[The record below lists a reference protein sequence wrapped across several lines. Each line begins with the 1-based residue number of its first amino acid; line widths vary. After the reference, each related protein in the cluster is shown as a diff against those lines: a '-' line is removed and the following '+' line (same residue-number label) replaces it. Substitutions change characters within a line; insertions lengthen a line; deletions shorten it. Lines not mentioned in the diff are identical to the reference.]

1 MEPTSHLCRRTFVAS
16 AAGLAAAGL
25 LPSAT
30 ARAQAQAQQT
40 PAERGATQG
49 TPAERGATQG
59 TPAEQG
65 ATQGTPA
72 EQGAT
77 RARGDKHRGAC
88 VVASS
93 NGQATVARALEL
105 IQGGADCVDAVVDG
119 VAIVEADPAD
129 SSVGLGGLPN
139 EDGVV
144 QLDSSVMHGPFHKAG
159 AVAAIENIKHPAKVA
174 LEVLKRTDHA
184 LLVGEGAKRFALRM
198 GFPEEN
204 LLTERAREAWVKWKS
219 QLNPHDDWLNPD
231 QRDLTRLPHAPH
243 NFWRDAAGI
252 LDDHPDSHIP
262 FTWGTI
268 NCNAVD
274 DKGDVASCTTT
285 SGLSWKIPGRVGD
298 SPIVGAGMFCDN
310 AVGAAGATGRGEA
323 AIHNCA
329 AYAICRAMEDGK
341 TPTEACL
348 EVLKRVADRTKQ
360 KRLLTP
366 DGRPNFGLRFYAVRK
381 DGAYGSATMY
391 EGGSFAVAT
400 AEGARIEQSAFLFE
414 RG

>member
-1 MEPTSHLCRRTFVAS
+1 MEPICRRTFVAS

-25 LPSAT
+25 LPSDT
-30 ARAQAQAQQT
+30 ARSLSQPEA
-40 PAERGATQG
+40 
-49 TPAERGATQG
+49 
-59 TPAEQG
+59 
-65 ATQGTPA
+65 
-72 EQGAT
+72 
-77 RARGDKHRGAC
+77 ARGDNHRGA
-88 VVASS
+88 VAVASA

-105 IQGGADCVDAVVDG
+105 IQGGADCVDAVVEG
-119 VAIVEADPAD
+119 VAIVEADPED

-144 QLDSSVMHGPFHKAG
+144 QLDASVMHGPFHKAG
-159 AVAAIENIKHPAKVA
+159 AVACIENIKHPAKVA

-184 LLVGEGAKRFALRM
+184 LLVGEGAKRFALRL
-198 GFPEEN
+198 GFEEEN
-204 LLTERAREAWVKWKS
+204 LLTDRAREAWLRWKAE
-219 QLNPHDDWLNPD
+219 LNPDDDWLD
-231 QRDLTRLPHAPH
+231 KGQRDLT
-243 NFWRDAAGI
+243 WRDAAGV
-252 LDDHPDSHIP
+252 LDDRPGSAIP

-268 NCNAVD
+268 NCSAVD
-274 DKGDVASCTTT
+274 DKGDLASCTTT

-310 AVGAAGATGRGEA
+310 TVGAAGATGRGEA

-348 EVLKRVADRTKQ
+348 DALKRVADRTRQ

-400 AEGARIEQSAFLFE
+400 AEGARIERSAFLFE